1 MNKANDISH
10 RPIPMQWI
18 DPPAWAIKTYPI
30 GTTFKKNS
38 DGTITPILPTKAPS
52 ARKERTHEQDL

>member
-1 MNKANDISH
+1 MSKVRPTRHPYIS
-10 RPIPMQWI
+10 MQWI
-18 DPPAWAIKTYPI
+18 DPPAWAIKPYPK

-52 ARKERTHEQDL
+52 ARKERTHE